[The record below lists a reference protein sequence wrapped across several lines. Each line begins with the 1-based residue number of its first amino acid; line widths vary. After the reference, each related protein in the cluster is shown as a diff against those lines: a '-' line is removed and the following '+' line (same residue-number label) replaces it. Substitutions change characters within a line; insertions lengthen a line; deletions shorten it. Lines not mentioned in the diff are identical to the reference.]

1 MDFGR
6 ESGNQAAAEQLVYD
20 YRRANLSDDDVAL
33 CEYAVKLTLTPGAM
47 GREDV
52 QRLRDR
58 GFEDASITVATQ
70 VIGYFNYINRVADGL
85 GGRRRGVDDDPARP
99 VARRAG
105 EGLPRADARP
115 RSLSRPRHEL
125 G

>member
-85 GGRRRGVDDDPARP
+85 GVDDEEWMTIPHDQWHAERAKDYLEPMPARDP
-99 VARRAG
+99 
-105 EGLPRADARP
+105 
-115 RSLSRPRHEL
+115 
-125 G
+125 